1 MVRNLLPESKKEA
14 QKFLLSKMPRNAVID
29 PNRVDDLVLGGGLK
43 QDTLKRRERAYKALD
58 DFLRAQYQV
67 TADDAL
73 KSSQLED
80 VLMSY
85 FESLRVQQKD
95 DKGELVDVVPKQ
107 RTLDAFKSNL
117 KLEVLQK
124 TGNKVD
130 IETLRR
136 SECANRAQKVSIKQP
151 TRSQQTML
159 SRVLRNSCKT

>member
-1 MVRNLLPESKKEA
+1 MIFMEHPIFRQNATSCSETCFLSQKKEV
-14 QKFLLSKMPRNAVID
+14 QKFLWSEMPRNTVID
-29 PNRVDDLVLGGGLK
+29 PNRVDHLVLGGGLK

-95 DKGELVDVVPKQ
+95 DKGELVDDKGELVFMSAVLYQIVP
-107 RTLDAFKSNL
+107 
-117 KLEVLQK
+117 
-124 TGNKVD
+124 
-130 IETLRR
+130 I
-136 SECANRAQKVSIKQP
+136 AN
-151 TRSQQTML
+151 T
-159 SRVLRNSCKT
+159 